1 MVLNN
6 VKQGIIMEIILLSDV
21 ENLGESGDVVTV
33 KPGYARNKLIPQG
46 LALRASNRNIAIAS
60 EKNRVAEAKLDRENQ
75 AMNALAKKLSK
86 VEITIE
92 VKVGDE
98 EKMFGSITNKDIHK
112 ELMDKG
118 FELERSQI
126 TIKDPIK
133 ALGIYHI
140 QVKVSKDI
148 VSDVKLYVIKG

>member
-1 MVLNN
+1 M
-6 VKQGIIMEIILLSDV
+6 KIILLSDV
-21 ENLGESGDVVTV
+21 ENLGESGDVIVV

-46 LALRASNRNIAIAS
+46 LALRASNRNIA
-60 EKNRVAEAKLDRENQ
+60 VANENKKVATAKLERENQ
-75 AMNALAKKLSK
+75 ALNVLAKKLSK

-112 ELMDKG
+112 ELIDKG
-118 FELERSQI
+118 FEIEKYQI
-126 TIKDPIK
+126 SIKEPIK

-140 QVKVSKDI
+140 NVKISKDI
-148 VSDVKLYVIKG
+148 ISDVKLYVIKG

>member
-1 MVLNN
+1 M
-6 VKQGIIMEIILLSDV
+6 KIILLSDV
-21 ENLGESGDVVTV
+21 ENLGESGDVIAV

-46 LALRASNRNIAIAS
+46 LALRASNRNIA
-60 EKNRVAEAKLDRENQ
+60 VANENKKVATAKLERENQ
-75 AMNALAKKLSK
+75 ALNILAKKLSK

-112 ELMDKG
+112 ELIDKG
-118 FELERSQI
+118 FEIERNQI
-126 TIKDPIK
+126 SIKEPIK

-140 QVKVSKDI
+140 NVKISKDI
-148 VSDVKLYVIKG
+148 TSDVKLYVIKG

>member
-1 MVLNN
+1 M
-6 VKQGIIMEIILLSDV
+6 KIILLSDV
-21 ENLGESGDVVTV
+21 ENLGESGDVIAV

-46 LALRASNRNIAIAS
+46 LALRASNRNIA
-60 EKNRVAEAKLDRENQ
+60 VANENKKVATAKLERENQ
-75 AMNALAKKLSK
+75 ALNVLAKKLSK

-112 ELMDKG
+112 ELIDNG
-118 FELERSQI
+118 FDIEKNQI
-126 TIKDPIK
+126 SIKESIK

-140 QVKVSKDI
+140 NVKISKDI
-148 VSDVKLYVIKG
+148 TSDVKLYVIKG

>member
-1 MVLNN
+1 M
-6 VKQGIIMEIILLSDV
+6 KIILLSDI
-21 ENLGESGDVVTV
+21 ENLGESGDVIAV

-46 LALRASNRNIAIAS
+46 LALRASNRNIA
-60 EKNRVAEAKLDRENQ
+60 VANENKKVATAKLERENQ
-75 AMNALAKKLSK
+75 ALNVLAKKLSK

-112 ELMDKG
+112 ELIDKG
-118 FELERSQI
+118 FELEKNQI
-126 TIKDPIK
+126 SIEEPIK

-140 QVKVSKDI
+140 NVKISKDI
-148 VSDVKLYVIKG
+148 TSDVKLYVIKG

>member
-1 MVLNN
+1 M
-6 VKQGIIMEIILLSDV
+6 KIILLSDV
-21 ENLGESGDVVTV
+21 ENLGESGDVIAV

-46 LALRASNRNIAIAS
+46 LALRASNRNIAVAN
-60 EKNRVAEAKLDRENQ
+60 ENKRVATAKLERENQ
-75 AMNALAKKLSK
+75 ALNVLAKKLSK

-112 ELMDKG
+112 ELIDKG
-118 FELERSQI
+118 FEIEKNQI
-126 TIKDPIK
+126 SIKEPIK

-140 QVKVSKDI
+140 NIKISKDI
-148 VSDVKLYVIKG
+148 TSDVKLYVIKG

>member
-1 MVLNN
+1 M
-6 VKQGIIMEIILLSDV
+6 KIILLSDV
-21 ENLGESGDVVTV
+21 ENLGESGDVIAV

-46 LALRASNRNIAIAS
+46 LALRASNRNIA
-60 EKNRVAEAKLDRENQ
+60 VANENKKVAIAKLERENQ
-75 AMNALAKKLSK
+75 ALNVLAKKLSK

-112 ELMDKG
+112 ELIDKG
-118 FELERSQI
+118 FEIEKNQI
-126 TIKDPIK
+126 SIKEPIK

-140 QVKVSKDI
+140 NVKISKDI
-148 VSDVKLYVIKG
+148 TSDVKLYVIKG